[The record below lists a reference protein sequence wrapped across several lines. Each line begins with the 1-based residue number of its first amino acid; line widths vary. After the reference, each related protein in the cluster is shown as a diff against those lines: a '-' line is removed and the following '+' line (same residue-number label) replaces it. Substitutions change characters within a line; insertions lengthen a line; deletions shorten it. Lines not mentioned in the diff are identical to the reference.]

1 MASYSFAGIK
11 SELAMGFKI
20 IQDTIDP
27 AVDKGKCKISG
38 VALYEDKVV
47 PNALVYS
54 QHTRGVRTNE
64 NGEFVI
70 VLDTADQY
78 LTIDMGEKKQGY
90 IENYKF
96 KGGHAIKCEVYIRDW
111 DMMMIVD
118 KPVIYLYSD
127 DDLEARV
134 QLKTDL
140 ELTFTYPMLEDDSWS
155 VNVTSNGL
163 GSNNGR
169 VYPYLFWE
177 AKTEVLDYQRND
189 DALVGELILKD
200 TVISYLESKLSN
212 FGLNSTEQ
220 TDFITYWGPKMSN
233 YEYVIT
239 QFNLDEVVEEMAAL
253 DVSPIPESKRRVF
266 MLFTGFDYK
275 PSIELENPASNLKS
289 FNRTGFTLLEWGGTE
304 VSKEKLLKTL

>member
-27 AVDKGKCKISG
+27 TVDKGKCKISG
-38 VALYEDKVV
+38 VALYDDQIV

-70 VLDTADQY
+70 ILDTTDQY
-78 LTIDMGEKKQGY
+78 LTVDMGAKKQGY

-96 KGGHAIKCEVYIRDW
+96 KGGHAIECEVYIRDW
-111 DMMMIVD
+111 EMMMIVD

-127 DDLEARV
+127 DDIETSI

-140 ELTFTYPMLEDDSWS
+140 ELTFTYPILENNAWN
-155 VNVTSNGL
+155 VNVTEKVIRSD
-163 GSNNGR
+163 NGR
-169 VYPYLFWE
+169 SYPYLFWE
-177 AKTEVLDYQRND
+177 AKTEELDYQRKG
-189 DALVGELILKD
+189 DALVGELIQTD
-200 TVISYLESKLSN
+200 SIVSYLENRLSKL
-212 FGLNSTEQ
+212 GLNSTEQ
-220 TDFITYWGPKMSN
+220 TDFITYWGPKMSSYN
-233 YEYVIT
+233 YVIT
-239 QFNLDEVVEEMAAL
+239 QFNMDEVVEEMAAL
-253 DVSPIPESKRRVF
+253 EVAPSPDSKRRVF

-275 PSIELENPASNLKS
+275 PSIEVELPKTDVKS
-289 FNRTGFTLLEWGGTE
+289 FNRSGFTLLEWGGTE